1 MEIAPFQDERF
12 ERARIRFGL
21 MVKAWM
27 RSGGWSTKT
36 PMDWAKEAGLP
47 QISNNTVSFIWA
59 GTQPKTSP
67 RFFASLGYLNQRLA
81 AKDFGPIKSRA
92 LMDRVKAL
100 QPIRDATGRPWS
112 AVDFFA
118 CYIGQL
124 DPPQEFDPG
133 PPPEKT
139 KLLSLELA
147 QRISS
152 QKQQLFDHHATTHGL
167 SKAEAWHQLK
177 QHCDALTPEQLDAF
191 LQVLTGWRSW
201 TPEELEA
208 LKDSE
213 GHNRAALALQDW
225 CGIDLCQELQELQAN
240 AKA

>member
-1 MEIAPFQDERF
+1 MDIAPFQDERF
-12 ERARIRFGL
+12 EQARVRFGL
-21 MVKAWM
+21 MIKAWM

-36 PMDWAKEAGLP
+36 PMEWAKAAGLP

-67 RFFASLGYLNQRLA
+67 RFFATLGYLNQRLA
-81 AKDFGPIKSRA
+81 ARDYGPIQSRA
-92 LMDRVKAL
+92 LMDRVQAL
-100 QPIRDATGRPWS
+100 EPITDASGRPWS

-124 DPPQEFDPG
+124 DPPPQFDSG

-139 KLLSLELA
+139 KLLSVELA

-152 QKQQLFDHHATTHGL
+152 QKQQLFENHATSHGL
-167 SKAEAWHQLK
+167 SKAEAWGQLK
-177 QHCDALTPEQLDAF
+177 QHCAGLTPEQLDAF
-191 LQVLTGWRSW
+191 QQVLSGWRSW
-201 TPEELEA
+201 SPEELET

-213 GHNRAALALQDW
+213 GHNRAVLALQEW
-225 CGIDLCQELQELQAN
+225 CCLDLSQELQEITSN
-240 AKA
+240 T

>member
-1 MEIAPFQDERF
+1 MEIAPFQDERL
-12 ERARIRFGL
+12 EQARLRFGL

-36 PMDWAKEAGLP
+36 PMEWAKAAGLP

-81 AKDFGPIKSRA
+81 ARDYGPIQNRA

-100 QPIRDATGRPWS
+100 EPICDANGRPWS

-124 DPPQEFDPG
+124 DPPPQFNSG

-139 KLLSLELA
+139 KLLSPELA

-152 QKQQLFDHHATTHGL
+152 QKQQLFEHHATNHGL
-167 SKAEAWHQLK
+167 SKAEAWAQLK
-177 QHCDALTPEQLDAF
+177 QHCDGLTAEQLDVL
-191 LQVLTGWRSW
+191 LQVLSGWRSW
-201 TPEELEA
+201 TPQELEEL
-208 LKDSE
+208 KDE
-213 GHNRAALALQDW
+213 QGHNRAVLALQDW
-225 CGIDLCQELQELQAN
+225 CGLDLCRELQAIT
-240 AKA
+240 AIA

>member
-12 ERARIRFGL
+12 ERARMRFGL

-100 QPIRDATGRPWS
+100 EPIRDATGRPWS

-167 SKAEAWHQLK
+167 SKAEAWQQLK
-177 QHCDALTPEQLDAF
+177 QHCDALTPEQLDGF

>member
-12 ERARIRFGL
+12 EQARVRFGL
-21 MVKAWM
+21 MIKAWM

-36 PMDWAKEAGLP
+36 PMEWAKAAGLP

-67 RFFASLGYLNQRLA
+67 RFFATLGYLNQRLA
-81 AKDFGPIKSRA
+81 ARDYGPIQSRA

-100 QPIRDATGRPWS
+100 EPITDANGRPWS

-124 DPPQEFDPG
+124 DPPPLFDSG
-133 PPPEKT
+133 PPPEKI
-139 KLLSLELA
+139 KLLSVELA

-152 QKQQLFDHHATTHGL
+152 QKQQLFEHHATNHGL
-167 SKAEAWHQLK
+167 TKAEAWSQLK
-177 QHCDALTPEQLDAF
+177 AHCEGLTAEQLDAF
-191 LQVLTGWRSW
+191 QQVLSGWRSW

-208 LKDSE
+208 LKDAE
-213 GHNRAALALQDW
+213 GHNSAVLALQEW
-225 CGIDLCQELQELQAN
+225 CGLELSRELRQFA